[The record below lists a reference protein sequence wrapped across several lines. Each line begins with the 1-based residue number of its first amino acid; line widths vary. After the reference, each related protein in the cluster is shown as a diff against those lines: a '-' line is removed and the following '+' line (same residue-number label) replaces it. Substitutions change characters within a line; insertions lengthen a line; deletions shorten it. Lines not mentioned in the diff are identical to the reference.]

1 MISEAN
7 SNRLFTGTLS
17 ILLIA
22 GHASAAITNN
32 IAETAT
38 SAGIKLVRIPAGE
51 FEMGQ
56 PAGDAWQQGGEW
68 DETPVHKVRL
78 TRPFRMSETEI
89 TNIQYEEFDPE
100 HRSLRGAFGFS
111 KNDNEPVVQ
120 VSWNDAVAFCKWLSE
135 KEGKPFRLP
144 TEAEWEYACR
154 AGTATPYFTGE
165 SLPDEYHREQMNYDN
180 WDENHSTPVD
190 LTVAQSPPNA
200 WGLYDMAG
208 NVEEWC
214 MDWYGP
220 YTSAT
225 AINPVGR
232 AQGISRVTR
241 GGSHNTDPYFLRS
254 ANRMSALP
262 DDRNCLLGFRVVQA
276 EYPQSTTLPEMP
288 PARVMSDV
296 SHEPATQKPA
306 DYSPDTPYF
315 RTPQPYVNLP
325 EQPQGPIFSFHN
337 HDPALVDCPNGDLLA
352 IWYSTQ
358 REWGPELCV
367 VGSRLRAGADE
378 WDEASLFFD
387 LADRNEHG
395 PAFGRGKSGEIY
407 HFNGVGISGWGNLAT
422 IMRTSTD
429 SGATWSEPTLIKSER
444 RPPYGCVESVF
455 TTRSGKL
462 IVPLDGPNASTEL
475 LISDD
480 KTTFTNPSKGCP
492 EETFADGSTGHRIAG
507 IHAAVTELKN
517 GDLYAIGRGSNINGK
532 SPISRSKD
540 GGKSWTYSASEFP
553 PSGSGQRSLLL
564 RLNEGPIL
572 YIGFTDPLKKMGPFE
587 LGKERL
593 RVLHH
598 NGMTLT
604 DAAGETRTVYGM
616 FAALSFDE
624 GTTWPVKKILT
635 PGGPAKEY
643 YGHGWTKK
651 FIMDENHAEPMGYP
665 SIAQAP
671 DGRIHLISSGIYYS
685 FNLTWL
691 NEPMPAQSKQNPGSP
706 KRLEKQANETHT
718 YTRKPGDT
726 FWSNK
731 NQWNTGTLPG
741 RSDEVVINAGKTL
754 TVDTDAVVNSILVPN
769 VSGHTAALIVSDE
782 ITLEANM
789 ICIGRGAYS
798 GATSLMNHSAGTV
811 DAGTMVV
818 AAGEGSTSTCNLSGS
833 AVLTGTTLDIGQV
846 GDSRSTGSA
855 AFNQSGGTVATDT
868 VQIAGKADVS
878 CILSGGRMKVSDL
891 SVGSGS
897 SPARS
902 TLQIGAGAGSVS
914 VANDL
919 TVGPRAE
926 LVFELSETGATPIEV
941 DGRLAITS
949 TSAKLIIDA
958 AKYSEK
964 ENTIDLITFD
974 STTSAFSSVTVL
986 NLDPALT
993 GSIGYSS
1000 NSMYLCITSTKN
1012 SK

>member
-1 MISEAN
+1 MTSEAN
-7 SNRLFTGTLS
+7 SNRLLIGILF

-22 GHASAAITNN
+22 GHANAATTNHN
-32 IAETAT
+32 ARTTT

-56 PAGDAWQQGGEW
+56 PAGEAWQQGGEW

-78 TRPFRMSETEI
+78 TEPIRMSETEI

-100 HRSLRGAFGFS
+100 HRKLRGAFGFS
-111 KNDNEPVVQ
+111 TGDDEPVVQ
-120 VSWNDAVAFCKWLSE
+120 VSWNDAIAFCKWLSE
-135 KEGKPFRLP
+135 KEGKTYRLP

-154 AGTATPYFTGE
+154 AGTTTPYFTGD
-165 SLPDEYHREQMNYDN
+165 SLPAEFGREQMNYDN
-180 WDENHSTPVD
+180 WDENHRTPVD

-214 MDWYGP
+214 SDWYGP
-220 YTSAT
+220 YPSTVAT
-225 AINPVGR
+225 NPVGH
-232 AQGISRVTR
+232 AKGISRVTR
-241 GGSHNTDPYFLRS
+241 GGSHNTDPYLLRS

-262 DDRNCLLGFRVVQA
+262 EDRNYLLGFRVVQA
-276 EYPQSTTLPEMP
+276 DVRDSAPLLELP
-288 PARVMSDV
+288 PARTMADV
-296 SHEPATQKPA
+296 SQEKAIQNPVRY
-306 DYSPDTPYF
+306 DPDTPYF

-325 EQPQGPIFSFHN
+325 AQPQGPIFSFHN
-337 HDPALVDCPNGDLLA
+337 HDPALIDCPNGDLLA

-367 VGSRLRAGADE
+367 VGSRLRAGADK

-395 PAFGRGKSGEIY
+395 PAFGRGPSGEIY
-407 HFNGVGISGWGNLAT
+407 HFNGVGISGWGDLAT

-429 SGATWSEPTLIKSER
+429 SGATWSAPTFIKPER
-444 RPPYGCVESVF
+444 QAPYGCVESVF
-455 TTRSGKL
+455 ITSSEKL
-462 IVPLDGPNASTEL
+462 IVPLDGPDSSTEL

-480 KTTFTNPSKGCP
+480 KKTFVNPAKGSPADTFT
-492 EETFADGSTGHRIAG
+492 DGSTGHRIAG
-507 IHAAVTELKN
+507 IHAALTELKN

-532 SPISRSKD
+532 SPVSLSKD

-553 PSGSGQRSLLL
+553 PSGSGQRPLLL

-572 YIGFTDPLKKMGPFE
+572 YIGFTDALKKMGPFE
-587 LGKERL
+587 LGKERE

-598 NGMTLT
+598 NGMKVL
-604 DAAGETRTVYGM
+604 DAANEPRTVYGM

-624 GTTWPVKKILT
+624 GKSWPVKKLLT
-635 PGGPAKEY
+635 PGGPPKEY

-651 FIMDENHAEPMGYP
+651 FIMDENNAEPMGYP
-665 SIAQAP
+665 SITQAP

-685 FNLTWL
+685 FNLAWL
-691 NEPMPAQSKQNPGSP
+691 KEPMPAGNKQNTVRPG
-706 KRLEKQANETHT
+706 RLKKQAKDIHT
-718 YTRKPGDT
+718 CTRKLGDT
-726 FWSNK
+726 LWSNK

-741 RSDEVVINAGKTL
+741 RTDEVVINADKTL
-754 TVDTDAVVNSILVPN
+754 TIDTDAIINSILAPN
-769 VSGHTAALIVSDE
+769 VSGHKATLIVPCE
-782 ITLEANM
+782 IKLEANM

-811 DAGTMVV
+811 DAGTLYV
-818 AAGEGSTSTCNLSGS
+818 AAGEGSTSTYNLSGS

-846 GDSRSTGSA
+846 SDARSTGSVT
-855 AFNQSGGTVATDT
+855 FNQSGGTVSMET

-878 CILSGGRMKVSDL
+878 YILSDGKMEATDL
-891 SVGSGS
+891 NIGSGA

-902 TLQIGAGAGSVS
+902 TFRIGAGADSVL

-919 TVGPRAE
+919 IAGPRAE
-926 LVFELSETGATPIEV
+926 LVFELSETGTTPIAV
-941 DGRLAITS
+941 SKHFQIKS
-949 TSAKLIIDA
+949 TSAKLMIDA
-958 AKYSEK
+958 TKYSGK
-964 ENTIDLITFD
+964 EDTIDLITFD
-974 STTSAFSSVTVL
+974 SISSEFSAVEVEH
-986 NLDPALT
+986 LDSALT
-993 GSIGYSS
+993 ASIGYNSR
-1000 NSMYLCITSTKN
+1000 SMYLRITAKQD
-1012 SK
+1012 